1 MSYNIY
7 INIIFCELFLSIFI
21 CRTWQ
26 LNLVNF
32 YCTRYLYLSLKVN
45 LLKLLL
51 YKFITYLNFY
61 YFKQRIFKVIIEIG
75 EISMNQCTYRIGC
88 MSKDRLLPKNL
99 EAMIKVIHDLSLSSH
114 LVGNWIYSEDNPDI
128 HIIDLDS
135 GYTNILIPK
144 KIKIV
149 LSNNPELLKGYQYGL
164 KRPIRYQELLNILQD
179 IEKNEY
185 FKKSHQERIIN
196 NENIVSKDHLETKIL
211 YKLVCYPN
219 FKNIHAEQIVN
230 VTRVCALLSIESKT
244 AQEIKRFLNLS
255 IDEIQKII
263 EIIKKEAYPNYET
276 IHENIVSILPFS
288 TEAISTVPQRIEQ
301 NSLFYFLIK
310 FWKRLKG
317 EL

>member
-1 MSYNIY
+1 
-7 INIIFCELFLSIFI
+7 
-21 CRTWQ
+21 
-26 LNLVNF
+26 
-32 YCTRYLYLSLKVN
+32 
-45 LLKLLL
+45 
-51 YKFITYLNFY
+51 
-61 YFKQRIFKVIIEIG
+61 
-75 EISMNQCTYRIGC
+75 MNQCTYRIGC

-185 FKKSHQERIIN
+185 FKTSHQERIIN

-288 TEAISTVPQRIEQ
+288 TESISTVPQRIEQ

-317 EL
+317 EF